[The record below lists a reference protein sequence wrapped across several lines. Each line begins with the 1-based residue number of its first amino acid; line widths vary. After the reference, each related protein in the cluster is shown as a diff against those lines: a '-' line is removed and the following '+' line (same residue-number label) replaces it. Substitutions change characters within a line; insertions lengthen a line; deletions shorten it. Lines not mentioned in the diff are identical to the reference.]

1 MSAQETSKLTVEVRV
16 KLTEDQIEK
25 LKKLANSQGITA
37 TAALQKAIETEN
49 YIRNEIEQGSKILVQ
64 HKNQEIGQLIFG

>member
-1 MSAQETSKLTVEVRV
+1 MATSETEIITVR
-16 KLTEDQIEK
+16 LTEAQIEK

-49 YIRNEIEQGSKILVQ
+49 YIRNEIEQGSKIL
-64 HKNQEIGQLIFG
+64 I

>member
-1 MSAQETSKLTVEVRV
+1 MATEKITVR
-16 KLTEDQIEK
+16 LTEAQIEK

-49 YIRNEIEQGSKILVQ
+49 YIRDEIEQGSKILVQ
-64 HKNQEIGQLIFG
+64 HKNKEIHQLVFR